1 MKRIFLVSLFI
12 FLIFGTTSSVFAQFG
27 CNFNTICEPVF
38 PADESCQFCAVDC
51 DCSTIGKVCGVFGD
65 PANDVWGC
73 IASPAVCGN
82 DICEAGE
89 DCLTCVDC
97 ATCATCDP
105 ADPLADASG
114 CISSVS
120 NGVCE
125 WGETCLHPDCACV
138 APDIC
143 EKDQTNPVFWLSCIT
158 PSICGNDICEAGEDC
173 LTCVDCA
180 TCATCDP
187 ADPLAD
193 ASGCI
198 SSVSNGVCEWG
209 ETCLHPDCACVA
221 PDICEKDQTNP
232 VFWLNCVTPPICNN
246 DGICDHAVPGVEDC
260 TNCFD
265 CDCGAGT
272 CNPVGPGADPDTGCI
287 PPCGNGVLDP
297 GENCQICYWD
307 SPCPGGYNC
316 DPSDAA
322 ADPVTGCVPPPIP
335 PDEGLD
341 PPINATTFEELI
353 YNITNTIFYFALILG
368 PILFLIAGFYFITA
382 GENPSR
388 VARAKYIAGWTAAGI
403 LVILI
408 AKGIIEAI
416 KALVGTI

>member
-73 IASPAVCGN
+73 IASPAV
-82 DICEAGE
+82 
-89 DCLTCVDC
+89 
-97 ATCATCDP
+97 
-105 ADPLADASG
+105 
-114 CISSVS
+114 
-120 NGVCE
+120 
-125 WGETCLHPDCACV
+125 
-138 APDIC
+138 
-143 EKDQTNPVFWLSCIT
+143 
-158 PSICGNDICEAGEDC
+158 CGNDICEAGEDC